1 MALWNQRMFLLTGDA
16 RYVDVMERA
25 MYNGILSGVSLDG
38 RSFFYSNP
46 LESDGKFGFNQGQ
59 PGRAPFFG
67 TACCPGNISRFLPS
81 MPGYIYAV
89 KGDGLYVNLFV
100 QGEAEVEAAGRK
112 FRVKQETRYPWD
124 GAVRITIEP
133 EKKTALSVLVRIP
146 GWARGEAVP
155 GGLYRFADMAVE
167 KPALEVNGKAVAVVL
182 DKGFA
187 RIRREWKKGD
197 VIGLRLPMP
206 VRRVVADEAVK
217 DDAGKVALERGPLVY
232 CAEWPDN
239 GGRALNLVLPDG
251 RPLAADF
258 RPDLFNGAAVITGVA
273 LVLVKGPA
281 GDTTAKE
288 QTFLAIPYYAWAHRG
303 PGEMAVWLPRK

>member
-1 MALWNQRMFLLTGDA
+1 
-16 RYVDVMERA
+16 

-38 RSFFYSNP
+38 RSFFYANP
-46 LESDGKFGFNQGQ
+46 LESDGKFPFNQEQ
-59 PGRAPFFG
+59 LGRAPFFG

-89 KGDGLYVNLFV
+89 KGDALYVNLFA
-100 QGEAEVEAAGRK
+100 QGEAEVEAGGRK
-112 FRVKQETRYPWD
+112 ITVRQDTRYPWD
-124 GAVRITIEP
+124 GAVRIAVEP
-133 EKKTALSVLVRIP
+133 EKKTVLSIMVRIP

-155 GGLYRFADMAVE
+155 GGLYRFADTAAE
-167 KPALEVNGKAVAVVL
+167 KPALEVNGKAVAIVL

-197 VIGLRLPMP
+197 VIALRLPMP
-206 VRRVVADEAVK
+206 VRRVVADEAIK
-217 DDAGKVALERGPLVY
+217 DDVGKVALERGPLVY

-251 RPLAADF
+251 QPLGAGF
-258 RPDLFNGAAVITGVA
+258 RPDLLNGVAVITGEA
-273 LVLVKGPA
+273 LAMGKGPD
-281 GDTTAKE
+281 GETTAKK
-288 QTFLAIPYYAWAHRG
+288 QPFLAIPYYAWAHRG